1 MRNFGYDVT
10 YVCRSVCLSVC
21 LRASGEESIR
31 AICLGKNRVA
41 ALHLATRVF
50 LAGNHNSDE
59 QRDKDQEIQRK
70 VKEHEIRGNKI

>member
-1 MRNFGYDVT
+1 MTSRMSAG
-10 YVCRSVCLSVC
+10 LSVC

-31 AICLGKNRVA
+31 AIFLGKNRVA
-41 ALHLATRVF
+41 ALHLATCVF

-70 VKEHEIRGNKI
+70 AKEHEIRGDKI